1 MGRTFSGFW
10 QKYGT
15 KITGLIL
22 CLLII
27 GSSLGILFRH
37 YKNGGQTD
45 LVAKMEAHLLDLRF
59 LLRGQRKPTG
69 QIGILAIDEKS
80 LQKFGRFPFSR
91 RYYQKAFE
99 NLKNRGVEWIGFD
112 VVWSMPELP
121 LLEDVS
127 PQIERLEKI
136 QNSRD
141 SDSKVIGI
149 LGEELAKMRAAKE
162 ASFADQSIA
171 KGIKSF
177 ANIVLGFFYY
187 SSVEEAN
194 QLGNNKFAG
203 LEQMESA
210 AIQAVILPDGKTLA
224 DYPALDAKGIVG
236 NTPYIAGHAEYFA
249 FFNNDGEDDAIM
261 RWVNLVRIVNGRLM
275 PSLSLKTAAQMLKR
289 EIVVFFDDF
298 GVTDISLMNPNDDQ
312 DLIKIPVDHQGRGRI
327 LLNHLG
333 PGKVIRHFS
342 LADAYDDSFS
352 AKEIKALKGLSLL
365 MGPTAIAINDQRPN
379 PFDAG
384 MNGVEN
390 HAAVIDNIVSKNFMR
405 RTDRIYVTEL
415 LIVLIAGGLFAPL
428 MMFGRAVISGIAVLL
443 FLMGYYFAD
452 KYFWFGRGEWVYMGM
467 PCIEIFSMFVVTTM
481 YKYLSEERERK
492 KVKGAFGLYL
502 APEVIDQVLTDPN
515 ALRPGGEKKELTVFF
530 SDVRSFTTISESLSP
545 EKLCELMNDY
555 FTPMADIILRTRG
568 VLDKYIGDAIMAF
581 WGAPIPQPN
590 HADIACMAAIE
601 MLFALDKL
609 RVDLGKKGFP
619 AIEIG
624 IGLNTGLMSVGNMG
638 SPQRFCYTVMGDA
651 VNLGSRL
658 EGATKDYG
666 IKIMIS
672 ESTHKKLTNK
682 SLFTRDLDDI
692 RVKGKM
698 EPVKVFEL
706 MRPDMLRNEAAMQNI
721 IGEFH
726 AGREAY
732 RAQDWAKARK
742 HFLAC
747 LILRPEDG
755 PAAMYLERIKDRE
768 QEPFVEAWDGVYT
781 RKHK

>member
-1 MGRTFSGFW
+1 MTFSAFR

-15 KITGLIL
+15 KVIGLLL
-22 CLLII
+22 CLIII
-27 GSSLGILFRH
+27 GSSLGILLRH
-37 YKNGGQTD
+37 YKSGGQSD
-45 LVAKMEAHLLDLRF
+45 LVAKMEANLLDLRF
-59 LLRGQRKPTG
+59 VLRGQRKPTG
-69 QIGILAIDEKS
+69 QVGILAIDEKT

-91 RYYQKAFE
+91 RHYQRAFE
-99 NLKNRGVEWIGFD
+99 NLKRRGVEWIGFD

-121 LLEDVS
+121 LLEDIS
-127 PQIERLEKI
+127 PHINRLEKAKE
-136 QNSRD
+136 SR
-141 SDSKVIGI
+141 STAGELQSV
-149 LGEELAKMRAAKE
+149 LSEELAKMEVVRQ
-162 ASFADQSIA
+162 ASPADQSIA
-171 KGIKSF
+171 AAIKSF
-177 ANIVLGFFYY
+177 AKIVLGFFYY
-187 SSVEEAN
+187 SSTEEAD
-194 QLGNNKFAG
+194 QLGESKFTG
-203 LEQMESA
+203 MEQMESA
-210 AIQAVILPDGKTLA
+210 AIQAVVLPDGKTLA
-224 DYPALDAKGIVG
+224 DYPLLEAKGIVG
-236 NTPYIAGHAEYFA
+236 NTSFIASHAEHFA

-261 RWVNLVRIVNGRLM
+261 RWVNLVRVVEGRLM

-289 EIVVFFDDF
+289 EIVVFFDNF
-298 GVTDISLMNPNDDQ
+298 GVADISLMNPNDDQ

-333 PGKVIRHFS
+333 PGRVIRHFS
-342 LADAYDDSFS
+342 LADAYDDTFS
-352 AKEIKALKGLSLL
+352 AKDLKALSGMSLL

-379 PFDAG
+379 PFDPG

-415 LIVLIAGGLFAPL
+415 LIVLIAGSLFAPL
-428 MMFGRAVISGIAVLL
+428 MMFGRAMISGVAVLI
-443 FLMGYYFAD
+443 FLVGYYFVD
-452 KYFWFGRGEWVYMGM
+452 KHFWFGRGEWVYMGM

-609 RVDLGKKGFP
+609 KSDLPKKGFP
-619 AIEIG
+619 AIDIG

-672 ESTHKKLTNK
+672 QSTQEKLTNK

-706 MRPDMLRNEAAMQNI
+706 MRPDMLRNESAMQSL

-726 AGREAY
+726 AGRAAY
-732 RAQDWAKARK
+732 RAQDWERARK

-755 PAAMYLERIKDRE
+755 PSAMYLERIKDRE
-768 QEPFVEAWDGVYT
+768 LEPYVEAWDGVYT

>member
-1 MGRTFSGFW
+1 
-10 QKYGT
+10 
-15 KITGLIL
+15 
-22 CLLII
+22 
-27 GSSLGILFRH
+27 
-37 YKNGGQTD
+37 
-45 LVAKMEAHLLDLRF
+45 
-59 LLRGQRKPTG
+59 
-69 QIGILAIDEKS
+69 
-80 LQKFGRFPFSR
+80 
-91 RYYQKAFE
+91 
-99 NLKNRGVEWIGFD
+99 
-112 VVWSMPELP
+112 
-121 LLEDVS
+121 
-127 PQIERLEKI
+127 
-136 QNSRD
+136 
-141 SDSKVIGI
+141 
-149 LGEELAKMRAAKE
+149 
-162 ASFADQSIA
+162 
-171 KGIKSF
+171 
-177 ANIVLGFFYY
+177 
-187 SSVEEAN
+187 
-194 QLGNNKFAG
+194 
-203 LEQMESA
+203 
-210 AIQAVILPDGKTLA
+210 
-224 DYPALDAKGIVG
+224 
-236 NTPYIAGHAEYFA
+236 
-249 FFNNDGEDDAIM
+249 
-261 RWVNLVRIVNGRLM
+261 
-275 PSLSLKTAAQMLKR
+275 
-289 EIVVFFDDF
+289 
-298 GVTDISLMNPNDDQ
+298 
-312 DLIKIPVDHQGRGRI
+312 
-327 LLNHLG
+327 
-333 PGKVIRHFS
+333 
-342 LADAYDDSFS
+342 
-352 AKEIKALKGLSLL
+352 
-365 MGPTAIAINDQRPN
+365 
-379 PFDAG
+379 
-384 MNGVEN
+384 
-390 HAAVIDNIVSKNFMR
+390 
-405 RTDRIYVTEL
+405 
-415 LIVLIAGGLFAPL
+415 
-428 MMFGRAVISGIAVLL
+428 
-443 FLMGYYFAD
+443 
-452 KYFWFGRGEWVYMGM
+452 
-467 PCIEIFSMFVVTTM
+467 MFVVTTM

-515 ALRPGGEKKELTVFF
+515 ALKPGGEKKELTVFF

-590 HADIACMAAIE
+590 HADVACMAAIE

-609 RVDLGKKGFP
+609 RVDLAKKGFP

-726 AGREAY
+726 AGRAAY